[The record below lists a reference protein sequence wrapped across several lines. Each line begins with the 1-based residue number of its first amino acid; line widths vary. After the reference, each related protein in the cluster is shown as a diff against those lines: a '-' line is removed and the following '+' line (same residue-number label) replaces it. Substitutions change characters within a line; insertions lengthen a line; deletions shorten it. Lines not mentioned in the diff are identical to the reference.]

1 MFVDIIIINSFTI
14 IVHDILYNIFFY
26 KRHLFF
32 LSMSYNNSIM
42 FSKETIF
49 MTKLLSKIIKF
60 TLGSALIF
68 SLLFIPIATYE
79 SGINVTSLTIPE
91 VDS

>member
-1 MFVDIIIINSFTI
+1 MTF
-14 IVHDILYNIFFY
+14 LYNIFFY

-49 MTKLLSKIIKF
+49 ITKLLSKIIKF